1 MPQRIVLMREFLS
14 FRTTLSASQR
24 FLILFDECPMKIAV
38 TCPGCLQRFEVSE
51 KFAGKKGPCPKCK
64 KEITV
69 PALSEQVVIHAPE
82 TEGPKD
88 AKGSPVLKPIRRVD
102 VKFSWPIAAL
112 VAGVGLVLVL
122 TAIGIRFS
130 VPEPPTVLLA
140 LTAIALGPLLAF
152 GGYFFLHES
161 ELEGYTGKEAWV
173 RSAICG
179 GVYALTWG
187 IYWLIPQYLLENA
200 TMAENSLL
208 TASLLLLVMMVIG
221 TITAILAFELENFAG
236 VMHYMLY
243 LSITLTLT
251 IIAGTAIAQ
260 PLAKEGAAANAS
272 GSKKRTVQVAPSK
285 AAATAPASAKP
296 ATGAAP
302 K

>member
-1 MPQRIVLMREFLS
+1 
-14 FRTTLSASQR
+14 
-24 FLILFDECPMKIAV
+24 
-38 TCPGCLQRFEVSE
+38 
-51 KFAGKKGPCPKCK
+51 
-64 KEITV
+64 
-69 PALSEQVVIHAPE
+69 
-82 TEGPKD
+82 
-88 AKGSPVLKPIRRVD
+88 
-102 VKFSWPIAAL
+102 
-112 VAGVGLVLVL
+112 
-122 TAIGIRFS
+122 
-130 VPEPPTVLLA
+130 
-140 LTAIALGPLLAF
+140 
-152 GGYFFLHES
+152 
-161 ELEGYTGKEAWV
+161 
-173 RSAICG
+173 
-179 GVYALTWG
+179 
-187 IYWLIPQYLLENA
+187 
-200 TMAENSLL
+200 LL